1 MTIRCKS
8 LSVIP
13 SVLLVLGLF
22 AAAQPSLAA
31 SPCKG
36 MAQDSCAADAQCAWV
51 DSYTRKD
58 GRAVAAHCKLK
69 PRKAGLEQASLDLG
83 DGVRPLSPAR

>member
-1 MTIRCKS
+1 MSIRIRTRS
-8 LSVIP
+8 LATSSV
-13 SVLLVLGLF
+13 LVLGMF
-22 AAAQPSLAA
+22 ASAQTAFAA

-69 PRKAGLEQASLDLG
+69 PRKAGMEQASLGLG